1 MKVLTGIARAQR
13 DIAVDDFWA
22 QLICLRPGL
31 VTADVFLASM
41 FVHGTA
47 RNHFQGHHRNSMRFA
62 QHSSRLAGVQL
73 GRLCSWHMFLT
84 VAYGRLSTVLN
95 RTCGAQNCAANV
107 VGSFTFNVRLTK
119 CTDKHSM

>member
-1 MKVLTGIARAQR
+1 MFFWHQCLFMEQLETTFKVITGIACALRN
-13 DIAVDDFWA
+13 IAVGWPVYSF
-22 QLICLRPGL
+22 
-31 VTADVFLASM
+31 
-41 FVHGTA
+41 
-47 RNHFQGHHRNSMRFA
+47 
-62 QHSSRLAGVQL
+62 